1 MSSFVPRISFLA
13 LLAAASCALAQ
24 QQPIGEVYASDATV
38 QGSVQLTSGGTKVM
52 SGANVTAGDAAARL
66 RLARGGNVRVCPQT
80 QVTVTASSSGREL
93 MLAMGTGA
101 VEADY
106 ALQTSA
112 DTIVT
117 PDFRIMLAGP
127 GTFHFAL
134 RSRPNGDTCVQTRAS
149 NSSSIVVTE
158 LMGDATYQVKP
169 NEMVLFRKGRVANP
183 DLNLPE
189 DCGCPPPTPVET
201 AAAPK
206 PAPPETPKPVL
217 VAAQPEASAPRP
229 KVDDPPP
236 PPDPTKAQVEVEAP
250 FVFRAEDI
258 VPPPP
263 HAARVTLASLPQLP
277 PPAAAEPPAAAPA
290 SDAKAAAAATA
301 DAPKPEKKKKKG
313 FFSRVGSFFA
323 SVFK

>member
-1 MSSFVPRISFLA
+1 MSSVASRLSCLA
-13 LLAAASCALAQ
+13 LLLTAAGYTLAQ
-24 QQPIGEVYASDATV
+24 QQPLGEVYASDATV

-52 SGANVTAGDAAARL
+52 SGANVTAGEAAARL

-101 VEADY
+101 IEADY

-127 GTFHFAL
+127 GAFHFAL

-149 NSSSIVVTE
+149 NSSSIVVSE

-189 DCGCPPPTPVET
+189 DCGCPPPAPIQTVT
-201 AAAPK
+201 APK

-217 VAAQPEASAPRP
+217 VAAQPEEIAPKP
-229 KVDDPPP
+229 KVEEPPP
-236 PPDPTKAQVEVEAP
+236 PPDPSKAQVEVEAP
-250 FVFRAEDI
+250 FVFRAEDV

-263 HAARVTLASLPQLP
+263 GTARLTLASLPQLP
-277 PPAAAEPPAAAPA
+277 PAEAQPPAPAPETKTAAANPE
-290 SDAKAAAAATA
+290 
-301 DAPKPEKKKKKG
+301 APKPEKKRKKG
-313 FFSRVGSFFA
+313 FFSRIGSFFA
-323 SVFK
+323 NVFK